1 VPSDT
6 VCRGGCERVLVSP
19 TPAGAG
25 SQAPLLIAVAGLGPR
40 AGTTT
45 TAVALARAWP
55 GREAALV
62 VEADPAGGQ
71 LAELVGTDPYL
82 GLASLARTI
91 DPNAPVQADQVLEH
105 VQFLPNGVPVLAAP
119 PGPDA
124 TRAGL
129 TASLLAGTH
138 ASWRALGA
146 TVFADCGAP
155 EPDSALNPI
164 LAAADAC
171 LVVVRADYI
180 DPARAAR
187 RILRLTEGCRH
198 RGVLLIGASP
208 HNDFATALA
217 LPVLGALP
225 SARASAQALLHGT
238 RQPRRGPHLLPAA
251 RTIAAAVRE
260 QLRPTRPAT
269 TGQQRRTRPPTRH
282 AAAVA
287 RRRSAP
293 PPTVYRLDPAT
304 TPTPTPARSQ
314 PDTDAGRTRG
324 HTAPARVPA
333 PRDTA
338 PGGSEEQIRLRD
350 EDRAS
355 DPSAL
360 QDDPA
365 PSSPSRKQAEPV
377 LAIRVFG
384 PTRVLWRPPEGGES
398 VEITG
403 QLRPR
408 SREVLAV
415 LALHP
420 EGLSRTELI
429 DVLWGAHPPAKLTAA
444 LANTLSRVRTSITT
458 ATGGQVTAPL
468 ADDHMRYRLS
478 RVAITVDYW
487 EFTAAVAERRRAT
500 SEQDQA
506 AACDRIAGLAT
517 TVLATDLTD
526 TWVEPLREAARRD
539 ALNALGWLAARTA
552 ENDPRA
558 TLGLLET
565 IIEIDPYNE
574 TVWQDILS
582 LHARLGEH
590 AALTRTFSLLTHKL
604 AEIDQT
610 PSPETRQL
618 LEHLNRTTK

>member
-1 VPSDT
+1 MT
-6 VCRGGCERVLVSP
+6 A
-19 TPAGAG
+19 TPAASG

-40 AGTTT
+40 AGATT

-55 GREAALV
+55 GREPALV

-71 LAELVGTDPYL
+71 LAELVGGDPYL

-91 DPNAPVQADQVLEH
+91 DPNAPVQADRVLEH
-105 VQFLPNGVPVLAAP
+105 VQFLPNGVPLLAAP

-129 TASLLAGTH
+129 TASLLAGAH

-146 TVFADCGAP
+146 SVFADCGAP
-155 EPDSALNPI
+155 EPDSALAPA

-187 RILRLTEGCRH
+187 RILALTEGCRH
-198 RGVLLIGASP
+198 RGVLLIGQTP

-217 LPVLGALP
+217 LPVLGVLP
-225 SARASAQALLHGT
+225 AARASAAALVHGT
-238 RQPRRGPHLLPAA
+238 RQPRRGPRLLPAA

-269 TGQQRRTRPPTRH
+269 IGQQRRTRPPTRP
-282 AAAVA
+282 AAVA

-304 TPTPTPARSQ
+304 TTPTPTPARSQ
-314 PDTDAGRTRG
+314 PDTAAAHTQPRPVPVPVPSDSRPGVSDAVEEDGRRG
-324 HTAPARVPA
+324 EVRAPD
-333 PRDTA
+333 PRSRPEPPSLASTGSP
-338 PGGSEEQIRLRD
+338 PGIE
-350 EDRAS
+350 
-355 DPSAL
+355 
-360 QDDPA
+360 
-365 PSSPSRKQAEPV
+365 EPV
-377 LAIRVFG
+377 LAIRLFG
-384 PTRVLWRPPEGGES
+384 PTRILWRAPEGGES

-420 EGLSRTELI
+420 DGLSRTELI
-429 DVLWGAHPPAKLTAA
+429 DVLWGEHPPAKLTAA
-444 LANTLSRVRTSITT
+444 LANTLSRVRTGITT

-468 ADDHMRYRLS
+468 ADDHMHYRLS
-478 RVAITVDYW
+478 PLAITVDYW
-487 EFTAAVAERRRAT
+487 EFTAAVAERRRAGG
-500 SEQDQA
+500 EEDQV
-506 AACDRIAGLAT
+506 AACERIAGLAT

-526 TWVEPLREAARRD
+526 TWVEPLREAARRE

-552 ENDPRA
+552 DNDPRA

-574 TVWQDILS
+574 TVWQDILR
-582 LHARLGEH
+582 LHARLCEH
-590 AALTRTFSLLTHKL
+590 AALTRTYSLLTHKL

-610 PSPETRQL
+610 PSPRTRQL
-618 LEHLNRTTK
+618 LEHLHRTTK

>member
-1 VPSDT
+1 MT
-6 VCRGGCERVLVSP
+6 A
-19 TPAGAG
+19 TPAASG
-25 SQAPLLIAVAGLGPR
+25 SRAPLLIAVAGLGPR

-71 LAELVGTDPYL
+71 LAELVGSDPYL
-82 GLASLARTI
+82 GLASLARTL
-91 DPNAPVQADQVLEH
+91 DLNAPVQADRVLEH
-105 VQFLPNGVPVLAAP
+105 VQFLSNGVPVLAAP
-119 PGPDA
+119 PGPDV
-124 TRAGL
+124 TRAGVA
-129 TASLLAGTH
+129 ASLLAGTH
-138 ASWRALGA
+138 GSWRALGA
-146 TVFADCGAP
+146 SVFADCGAP
-155 EPDSALNPI
+155 EPDSVLNPV

-225 SARASAQALLHGT
+225 NARASAQALLHGT
-238 RQPRRGPHLLPAA
+238 RQPRRGPRLLPAA
-251 RTIAAAVRE
+251 RTIAAAVCE

-269 TGQQRRTRPPTRH
+269 TGQQRRTRPPSRH
-282 AAAVA
+282 AAAA

-293 PPTVYRLDPAT
+293 QPTVYRLDPAT
-304 TPTPTPARSQ
+304 TAPAPTPAPVRSQ
-314 PDTDAGRTRG
+314 PDTDAARPRG
-324 HTAPARVPA
+324 HTAPAHVPA
-333 PRDTA
+333 PGDTAPGGSA
-338 PGGSEEQIRLRD
+338 PGGSEEQIRPR
-350 EDRAS
+350 EGDRAT
-355 DPSAL
+355 DPPAA
-360 QDDPA
+360 QHDPA
-365 PSSPSRKQAEPV
+365 LSSPSGEQAEPV

-384 PTRVLWRPPEGGES
+384 PTRVLWRAPEGGES
-398 VEITG
+398 VEITC

-429 DVLWGAHPPAKLTAA
+429 DVLWGANPPAKLTAA
-444 LANTLSRVRTSITT
+444 LANTLSRVRTGITT
-458 ATGGQVTAPL
+458 ATGGQVSAPL
-468 ADDHMRYRLS
+468 ADDHLGYRLS
-478 RVAITVDYW
+478 REAITVDYW
-487 EFTAAVAERRRAT
+487 EFTAAVAQRRRAS
-500 SEQDQA
+500 SEEDQV
-506 AACDRIAGLAT
+506 AACERIAGLAT

-539 ALNALGWLAARTA
+539 ALNALGWLAARTTD
-552 ENDPRA
+552 NDPRA

-590 AALTRTFSLLTHKL
+590 AALTRTYSLLTHKL

-610 PSPETRQL
+610 PSTRTRQL

>member
-1 VPSDT
+1 MT
-6 VCRGGCERVLVSP
+6 A

-71 LAELVGTDPYL
+71 LAELVGGDPYL

-91 DPNAPVQADQVLEH
+91 DPNAHVQADRVLEH

-124 TRAGL
+124 TRAAL
-129 TASLLAGTH
+129 TASLLAGAH
-138 ASWRALGA
+138 AGWRALGA
-146 TVFADCGAP
+146 SVFADCGAP
-155 EPDSALNPI
+155 EPDSALAPV

-180 DPARAAR
+180 DPTRAAH
-187 RILRLTEGCRH
+187 RILALTEGCRH
-198 RGVLLIGASP
+198 RGVLLIGESP
-208 HNDFATALA
+208 HTDFATALA

-225 SARASAQALLHGT
+225 AARASAVALLHGT
-238 RQPRRGPHLLPAA
+238 RQPRRGPRLLPAA

-260 QLRPTRPAT
+260 QLLPTRPAT
-269 TGQQRRTRPPTRH
+269 TGQQRRPRPPTRH
-282 AAAVA
+282 AAALA

-304 TPTPTPARSQ
+304 TTPAPTPRPARSQ
-314 PDTDAGRTRG
+314 PDTDAARTRA
-324 HTAPARVPA
+324 HAAPARVPE

-338 PGGSEEQIRLRD
+338 PGGSEEQIRPRED
-350 EDRAS
+350 DRAA
-355 DPSAL
+355 DPPAP
-360 QDDPA
+360 QHDPT
-365 PSSPSRKQAEPV
+365 PSSPSGKQAEPV

-384 PTRVLWRPPEGGES
+384 PTRVLWRAPEGGES

-429 DVLWGAHPPAKLTAA
+429 DVLWGEHPPAKLTAA
-444 LANTLSRVRTSITT
+444 LANTLSRVRTGITT

-468 ADDHMRYRLS
+468 ADDHMHYRLS
-478 RVAITVDYW
+478 PLAITVDYW
-487 EFTAAVAERRRAT
+487 EFTAAVAERRRAS
-500 SEQDQA
+500 SEADQA
-506 AACDRIAGLAT
+506 AACERVAGLAT
-517 TVLATDLTD
+517 AVLATDLTD

-539 ALNALGWLAARTA
+539 ALNALGWLAARTT

-590 AALTRTFSLLTHKL
+590 AALTRTYSLLTHKL

-610 PSPETRQL
+610 PSPRTRQL
-618 LEHLNRTTK
+618 IEHLNRTTK

>member
-1 VPSDT
+1 MT
-6 VCRGGCERVLVSP
+6 A
-19 TPAGAG
+19 TPAASG

-71 LAELVGTDPYL
+71 LAELVGGDPYL

-91 DPNAPVQADQVLEH
+91 DPNAPVQADRMLEH

-146 TVFADCGAP
+146 SVFADCGAP
-155 EPDSALNPI
+155 EPDSALAPV

-171 LVVVRADYI
+171 LVVVRTDHI
-180 DPARAAR
+180 DPARAAH
-187 RILRLTEGCRH
+187 RILALTEGCRH
-198 RGVLLIGASP
+198 RGVLLIGDSP

-217 LPVLGALP
+217 LPVLGVLPAARDSAVALV
-225 SARASAQALLHGT
+225 HGT
-238 RQPRRGPHLLPAA
+238 RQPRRGRRLLPAA
-251 RTIAAAVRE
+251 RTITAALRE

-269 TGQQRRTRPPTRH
+269 TGQQRRTRPPTH
-282 AAAVA
+282 HTTTAVA

-293 PPTVYRLDPAT
+293 LPTVYRLDPAT
-304 TPTPTPARSQ
+304 TTPAPAPRPARSQ
-314 PDTDAGRTRG
+314 PDTDAAHPQG
-324 HTAPARVPA
+324 HTAPARVPG
-333 PRDTA
+333 PQDTA
-338 PGGSEEQIRLRD
+338 PDGSEEQIRPRED
-350 EDRAS
+350 DRAT
-355 DPSAL
+355 DPQAP
-360 QDDPA
+360 QHDPA
-365 PSSPSRKQAEPV
+365 PSSPSREQAEPV

-384 PTRVLWRPPEGGES
+384 PTRVLWRAPEGGEA

-420 EGLSRTELI
+420 DGLSRTELI
-429 DVLWGAHPPAKLTAA
+429 DVLWDEHPPAKLTAA
-444 LANTLSRVRTSITT
+444 LANTLSRVRTGITS

-478 RVAITVDYW
+478 PQAITVDYW
-487 EFTAAVAERRRAT
+487 EFTAAVAQRRRAS

-506 AACDRIAGLAT
+506 AACERIAGLAT

-526 TWVEPLREAARRD
+526 TWVEPLREAARRE

-552 ENDPRA
+552 DNDPRA

-574 TVWQDILS
+574 TVWQDILR

-590 AALTRTFSLLTHKL
+590 AALTRTYSLLTHKL

-610 PSPETRQL
+610 PSPRTRQL
-618 LEHLNRTTK
+618 LEHLHRTTK

>member
-1 VPSDT
+1 MT
-6 VCRGGCERVLVSP
+6 A
-19 TPAGAG
+19 TPAASG

-91 DPNAPVQADQVLEH
+91 DPNAPLKADRVLEH

-124 TRAGL
+124 TRTGL
-129 TASLLAGTH
+129 TASLLAGAH

-146 TVFADCGAP
+146 SVFADCGAP
-155 EPDSALNPI
+155 EPDSALAPV

-187 RILRLTEGCRH
+187 RILALTRGCRH
-198 RGVLLIGASP
+198 RGVLLIGDNP
-208 HNDFATALA
+208 RGEFAAALA
-217 LPVLGALP
+217 LPLLGALP
-225 SARASAQALLHGT
+225 NARASAQALLHGT
-238 RQPRRGPHLLPAA
+238 RQPRRGRRLLPPA
-251 RTIAAAVRE
+251 RTIAAAVHE

-282 AAAVA
+282 TTAVA
-287 RRRSAP
+287 RRRTAP

-304 TPTPTPARSQ
+304 TTPAPTPAPRPARSQ
-314 PDTDAGRTRG
+314 PDTDAAPTRP
-324 HTAPARVPA
+324 HTAPTRVPA

-338 PGGSEEQIRLRD
+338 PGGGEEQIRPR
-350 EDRAS
+350 EGDRATDAPAHQHDS
-355 DPSAL
+355 
-360 QDDPA
+360 A
-365 PSSPSRKQAEPV
+365 PSSPSGKQAEPV

-384 PTRVLWRPPEGGES
+384 PTRVLWRAPEGGES

-429 DVLWGAHPPAKLTAA
+429 DVLWGEHPPAKLTAA
-444 LANTLSRVRTSITT
+444 LANTLSRVRTGITT

-478 RVAITVDYW
+478 PLAITVDYW
-487 EFTAAVAERRRAT
+487 EFTAAVAQRRRAS
-500 SEQDQA
+500 SEEDQA

-574 TVWQDILS
+574 TVWQDILR

-590 AALTRTFSLLTHKL
+590 AALTRTYSLLTHKL

-610 PSPETRQL
+610 PSLRTRQL

>member
-1 VPSDT
+1 MT
-6 VCRGGCERVLVSP
+6 
-19 TPAGAG
+19 AGSSVRG
-25 SQAPLLIAVAGLGPR
+25 SQAPLLIAVAGVGPR
-40 AGTTT
+40 VGTTT

-55 GREAALV
+55 GRE
-62 VEADPAGGQ
+62 EADPAGGQ
-71 LAELVGTDPYL
+71 LAELVGTDSYL

-91 DPNAPVQADQVLEH
+91 DPNAPVQADRVLEH

-119 PGPDA
+119 PGRDA

-129 TASLLAGTH
+129 TASLLAGAH
-138 ASWRALGA
+138 ANWRALGA
-146 TVFADCGAP
+146 TVFTDCGAP

-187 RILRLTEGCRH
+187 RILALTEGCRH
-198 RGVLLIGASP
+198 RGVLLIGANP
-208 HNDFATALA
+208 RGEFASALA

-238 RQPRRGPHLLPAA
+238 RQPRRGRRLLPAA

-287 RRRSAP
+287 RRGSAP

-304 TPTPTPARSQ
+304 TPTPAPTPARSQ
-314 PDTDAGRTRG
+314 PDTDTARRRP
-324 HTAPARVPA
+324 HTAPTRVPA
-333 PRDTA
+333 LRDIA
-338 PGGSEEQIRLRD
+338 PGGSEEQIRPR
-350 EDRAS
+350 EGDRAT

-360 QDDPA
+360 QHDPA
-365 PSSPSRKQAEPV
+365 PSSPSGTQAEPV

-384 PTRVLWRPPEGGES
+384 PTRVLWRAPEGES

-420 EGLSRTELI
+420 KGLSRTELI
-429 DVLWGAHPPAKLTAA
+429 DVLWGA
-444 LANTLSRVRTSITT
+444 
-458 ATGGQVTAPL
+458 
-468 ADDHMRYRLS
+468 RYLFRS
-478 RVAITVDYW
+478 
-487 EFTAAVAERRRAT
+487 
-500 SEQDQA
+500 S
-506 AACDRIAGLAT
+506 
-517 TVLATDLTD
+517 
-526 TWVEPLREAARRD
+526 
-539 ALNALGWLAARTA
+539 
-552 ENDPRA
+552 
-558 TLGLLET
+558 
-565 IIEIDPYNE
+565 
-574 TVWQDILS
+574 
-582 LHARLGEH
+582 
-590 AALTRTFSLLTHKL
+590 
-604 AEIDQT
+604 
-610 PSPETRQL
+610 
-618 LEHLNRTTK
+618 